1 MRQTGTSPDP
11 DVVASAATRRL
22 LHAETAAEVR
32 EILLAT
38 VRQFGAEVVPAER
51 TDVATLPVDLTLGGG
66 APLVPAA
73 DPGSDARVNLERHL
87 PTLVADARHT
97 LDGIARAEHLSREA
111 TLDSL
116 TRLGNRTTFSRLLAR
131 LGTDDVV
138 VAIDLD
144 EFKEA
149 NDTYGHPAG
158 DEVLRTFASCLLDH
172 LRAGDHAVRLGGD
185 EFALVLTGSDPDGA
199 RQVVERLRRAWHRRR
214 PLPVGFSAGIAG
226 GERSGHEAHE
236 AADRALYVA
245 KAAGRGQTRAVD
257 ELPTDTTRTTR
268 ASAS

>member
-1 MRQTGTSPDP
+1 MRG
-11 DVVASAATRRL
+11 VL
-22 LHAETAAEVR
+22 LT
-32 EILLAT
+32 T
-38 VRQFGAEVVPAER
+38 VRQLGADVVPAGR

-73 DPGSDARVNLERHL
+73 EPGSDVRMDLERHL

-97 LDGIARAEHLSREA
+97 LDGIARAEHLSQEA

-131 LGTDDVV
+131 LGANDVV

-149 NDTYGHPAG
+149 NDTHGHPAG

-185 EFALVLTGSDPDGA
+185 EFALVLTDSDPDGA
-199 RQVVERLRRAWHRRR
+199 RHMVERLRQAWDQRR
-214 PLPVGFSAGIAG
+214 PLPVSFSAGIAG
-226 GERSGHEAHE
+226 GPRAGHEAHE

-245 KAAGRGQTRAVD
+245 KAAGRGRTRSAD
-257 ELPTDTTRTTR
+257 ELPVDTTSTIR
-268 ASAS
+268 ADAC